1 MDDFYQPLTNSTDAI
16 DASKSGG
23 LITNALTVIR
33 SVPLPIVLSIALA
46 PVLLIIATR
55 LLSERPSEKQKGK
68 DGKTVWMPAYWVP
81 GLGHMVAFLMNGEKL
96 ARELR
101 DQSAHG
107 IFALNLG
114 GSTHNIISNPNLVKA
129 VLQKKES
136 DVAFKT
142 VALGLSAKFFGLPKK
157 AEKVYVDN
165 WEEYT
170 SVFTYLMKEPHLSSM
185 LDKTLRNL
193 EGLIPQ
199 MVSFMDSEID
209 QHPWEKWANAE
220 YISNNEMEVDLMALV
235 RDILGHAS
243 VPSLFG
249 REFLDNN
256 PHVLHD
262 IYEMDRGMMYFIMGL
277 PWFTPWPAV
286 ARAYYS
292 RSQIQQSM
300 TKFQEALDA
309 TVDGK
314 QVDSSYG
321 DLDDVSEFILK
332 RHELFR
338 SKIAKEFNLMATD
351 IMVEHGLKPDE
362 RGDISVIWALI
373 VNSTL
378 IVYWHLLYILST
390 PGLVDKIRA
399 EISPYATVTPGE
411 KIGSISEA
419 PHIHLSHEDLSKKC
433 PLFKSTYLEA
443 SRLCSQPISLRKL
456 ENDITLT
463 DTSSSK
469 ETDKTTYMLHKNE
482 YVTLPHDL
490 HMRDPS
496 YFPSPTEFN
505 PERFLTTDETGNIS
519 VDPQTIRPYG
529 GGPSMCKGRVYAER
543 ECLAFVAGI
552 IMYWDI
558 GAVAKKGE
566 KKGKW
571 TIPKMIKTSAVCLP
585 DKETR
590 VRIKRREV

>member
-1 MDDFYQPLTNSTDAI
+1 MDDFYQLLTNSTDAI

-338 SKIAKEFNLMATD
+338 K
-351 IMVEHGLKPDE
+351 HGLKPDE

-390 PGLVDKIRA
+390 PGLADKIRA

>member
-390 PGLVDKIRA
+390 PGLVGKIRA

>member
-338 SKIAKEFNLMATD
+338 K
-351 IMVEHGLKPDE
+351 HGLKPDE

>member
-16 DASKSGG
+16 NTSKSGG
-23 LITNALTVIR
+23 LITNALTIIR

-46 PVLLIIATR
+46 PVLLVVATR

-68 DGKTVWMPAYWVP
+68 DGKSVWMPAYWVP
-81 GLGHMVAFLMNGEKL
+81 GLGHVVAFLTNGEKL
-96 ARELR
+96 ASELR

-129 VLQKKES
+129 VLQKRES

-142 VALGLSAKFFGLPKK
+142 VALDLSTKFFGLPKK
-157 AEKVYVDN
+157 AKKVYLDN

-170 SVFTYLMKEPHLSSM
+170 SIFTYLMKEPYLSSM
-185 LDKTLRNL
+185 LDKTIRNL
-193 EGLIPQ
+193 EGLIPH

-256 PHVLHD
+256 PHILHD

-277 PWFTPWPAV
+277 PWFTAWPAV
-286 ARAYYS
+286 ARAHYS

-309 TVDGK
+309 SVDGK
-314 QVDSSYG
+314 QMDSSWG
-321 DLDDVSEFILK
+321 DLDDVSDFILK

-338 SKIAKEFNLMATD
+338 K
-351 IMVEHGLKPDE
+351 HGLNPNE

-390 PGLVDKIRA
+390 PGLADKIRA
-399 EISPYATVTPGE
+399 EISRYATVTPGE

-419 PHIHLSHEDLSKKC
+419 PRIHLSHEDLSKKC

-443 SRLCSQPISLRKL
+443 SRLSSQPVSLRKL
-456 ENDITLT
+456 ENDITLA
-463 DTSSSK
+463 DASSGK
-469 ETDKTTYMLHKNE
+469 DIDKTTYTLHKNE

-490 HMRDPS
+490 HMRDPA

-505 PERFLTTDETGNIS
+505 PERFLVTDETGKTS

-552 IMYWDI
+552 LMYWDI
-558 GAVAKKGE
+558 GPVTKKGE

-571 TIPKMIKTSAVCLP
+571 TIPNMVKTSAVCLP

>member
-1 MDDFYQPLTNSTDAI
+1 
-16 DASKSGG
+16 
-23 LITNALTVIR
+23 
-33 SVPLPIVLSIALA
+33 
-46 PVLLIIATR
+46 
-55 LLSERPSEKQKGK
+55 
-68 DGKTVWMPAYWVP
+68 
-81 GLGHMVAFLMNGEKL
+81 
-96 ARELR
+96 
-101 DQSAHG
+101 
-107 IFALNLG
+107 
-114 GSTHNIISNPNLVKA
+114 
-129 VLQKKES
+129 
-136 DVAFKT
+136 
-142 VALGLSAKFFGLPKK
+142 
-157 AEKVYVDN
+157 
-165 WEEYT
+165 
-170 SVFTYLMKEPHLSSM
+170 MKEPHLSSM

-362 RGDISVIWALI
+362 RGDISV
-373 VNSTL
+373 S
-378 IVYWHLLYILST
+378 WHLFRLST
-390 PGLVDKIRA
+390 HYLTLVLG
-399 EISPYATVTPGE
+399 YL
-411 KIGSISEA
+411 GSHCELHPHRLLA
-419 PHIHLSHEDLSKKC
+419 P
-433 PLFKSTYLEA
+433 PLH
-443 SRLCSQPISLRKL
+443 P
-456 ENDITLT
+456 
-463 DTSSSK
+463 
-469 ETDKTTYMLHKNE
+469 LHPR
-482 YVTLPHDL
+482 T
-490 HMRDPS
+490 RRQDP
-496 YFPSPTEFN
+496 
-505 PERFLTTDETGNIS
+505 R
-519 VDPQTIRPYG
+519 
-529 GGPSMCKGRVYAER
+529 
-543 ECLAFVAGI
+543 
-552 IMYWDI
+552 
-558 GAVAKKGE
+558 
-566 KKGKW
+566 
-571 TIPKMIKTSAVCLP
+571 
-585 DKETR
+585 
-590 VRIKRREV
+590 

>member
-81 GLGHMVAFLMNGEKL
+81 GLGHMVAL
-96 ARELR
+96 

-114 GSTHNIISNPNLVKA
+114 GSTHNII
-129 VLQKKES
+129 LQKKES

>member
-1 MDDFYQPLTNSTDAI
+1 MDDFYQLLTNSTDAI

-469 ETDKTTYMLHKNE
+469 ETDKTTYMLLKNE